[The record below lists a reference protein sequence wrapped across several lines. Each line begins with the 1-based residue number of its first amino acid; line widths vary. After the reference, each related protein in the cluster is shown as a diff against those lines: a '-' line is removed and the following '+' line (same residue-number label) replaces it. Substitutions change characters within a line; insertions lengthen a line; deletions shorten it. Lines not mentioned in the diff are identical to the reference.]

1 MGLCFSNRNGRRDRE
16 RQDMEMTK
24 VNVELEDW
32 VQRIIDETVARHIN
46 SCPNSERINRIEL
59 SMAKALGMAIG
70 AGAVGGLIVR
80 IVG

>member
-1 MGLCFSNRNGRRDRE
+1 
-16 RQDMEMTK
+16 MEMAK
-24 VNVELEDW
+24 INVELEDW

-59 SMAKALGMAIG
+59 SMAKALGMAVG
-70 AGAVGGLIVR
+70 AGAVGGFIVR

>member
-1 MGLCFSNRNGRRDRE
+1 
-16 RQDMEMTK
+16 MEMAK

-59 SMAKALGMAIG
+59 SMAKAFGMAIG
-70 AGAVGGLIVR
+70 AGAVGGFIVR
-80 IVG
+80 IIG

>member
-1 MGLCFSNRNGRRDRE
+1 
-16 RQDMEMTK
+16 MEMAK

-59 SMAKALGMAIG
+59 SMAKALGMAVG
-70 AGAVGGLIVR
+70 AGAVGGLIIR
-80 IVG
+80 LVG

>member
-1 MGLCFSNRNGRRDRE
+1 
-16 RQDMEMTK
+16 MEMAK

-59 SMAKALGMAIG
+59 SMAKALGMALG
-70 AGAVGGLIVR
+70 AGAVGGFIVR